1 MEVNGIRQV
10 PEQAPALTACNMDGF
25 YRTELDRA
33 LSEQHY
39 GIVSYLIDN
48 EACTGHVAFATV
60 YLLEQ
65 RQIRV
70 QLSSRGYEVSSD
82 PRWI

>member
-1 MEVNGIRQV
+1 
-10 PEQAPALTACNMDGF
+10 MDGF

-48 EACTGHVAFATV
+48 EACTGHFAFATV

-65 RQIRV
+65 QQIRV

-82 PRWI
+82 PSTDIRSL